1 MHDCKAMLKVSV
13 VKGML
18 FISISLTTSM
28 TDVNSPA
35 RPKAKKN
42 YVKSLSFVSCTAHTV
57 PLIIAWYT
65 LELRITP

>member
-35 RPKAKKN
+35 RPKAKK
-42 YVKSLSFVSCTAHTV
+42 KLCQ
-57 PLIIAWYT
+57 
-65 LELRITP
+65 ITEFP